1 MQNYFAKLK
10 IKELNF
16 CKAISKLNNI
26 AHSSKG
32 RYACRKKLA
41 FPFLFYPPK
50 MPVLSKHLYFKL
62 SRILLFSILL
72 LGLTQELFALP
83 LKTTILNPEK
93 QPVGRALVYIDY
105 IELQELDGTPLGRL
119 GFVNLQG
126 GFQMFVVR
134 DDGKQSLV
142 GSAKNRRLFDKDG
155 KLIGHYDWT
164 TFWSYVYAP
173 DGTKLGKAK
182 CIAFRGICAAGI
194 ASFLTGLLDQ

>member
-1 MQNYFAKLK
+1 
-10 IKELNF
+10 
-16 CKAISKLNNI
+16 
-26 AHSSKG
+26 
-32 RYACRKKLA
+32 
-41 FPFLFYPPK
+41 
-50 MPVLSKHLYFKL
+50 MPVLSKHLFFNL
-62 SRILLFSILL
+62 SRLLFFSILL

-83 LKTTILNPEK
+83 IKTSILNPEK
-93 QPVGRALVYIDY
+93 QVVGQALVYIDY
-105 IELQELDGTPLGRL
+105 VELLKLDGTPLGRL
-119 GFVNLQG
+119 GFVNIQG

-142 GSAKNRRLFDKDG
+142 GSAKNRRLYDKDG

-194 ASFLTGLLDQ
+194 ASFLTGLLEQ

>member
-1 MQNYFAKLK
+1 
-10 IKELNF
+10 
-16 CKAISKLNNI
+16 
-26 AHSSKG
+26 
-32 RYACRKKLA
+32 
-41 FPFLFYPPK
+41 
-50 MPVLSKHLYFKL
+50 
-62 SRILLFSILL
+62 L
-72 LGLTQELFALP
+72 LGLSQELVALP

-93 QPVGRALVYIDY
+93 QVVGQALVYIDY
-105 IELQELDGTPLGRL
+105 VELLKLDGTPLGRL
-119 GFVNLQG
+119 GFVNIQG

-134 DDGKQSLV
+134 DDRKHSLV
-142 GSAKNRRLFDKDG
+142 GSAKYRRLYDKDG

>member
-1 MQNYFAKLK
+1 M
-10 IKELNF
+10 
-16 CKAISKLNNI
+16 
-26 AHSSKG
+26 
-32 RYACRKKLA
+32 R
-41 FPFLFYPPK
+41 
-50 MPVLSKHLYFKL
+50 VLSKHLFFKL

-93 QPVGRALVYIDY
+93 QPVGRALVYI
-105 IELQELDGTPLGRL
+105 GTPLGRL
-119 GFVNLQG
+119 GFVNIQG

-134 DDGKQSLV
+134 DDGQQNLV

-173 DGTKLGKAK
+173 DGKKLGKAK

>member
-1 MQNYFAKLK
+1 
-10 IKELNF
+10 
-16 CKAISKLNNI
+16 
-26 AHSSKG
+26 
-32 RYACRKKLA
+32 
-41 FPFLFYPPK
+41 
-50 MPVLSKHLYFKL
+50 MPVLFKHLFFQL
-62 SRILLFSILL
+62 SRILLFCILL
-72 LGLTQELFALP
+72 LGLSQELFALP

-93 QPVGRALVYIDY
+93 QVVGQALVYIDY
-105 IELQELDGTPLGRL
+105 VELLKLDGTPLGRL
-119 GFVNLQG
+119 GFVNIQG

-142 GSAKNRRLFDKDG
+142 GSAKNRRLFSKDG

>member
-1 MQNYFAKLK
+1 M
-10 IKELNF
+10 
-16 CKAISKLNNI
+16 
-26 AHSSKG
+26 
-32 RYACRKKLA
+32 
-41 FPFLFYPPK
+41 FYPPK
-50 MPVLSKHLYFKL
+50 MPVLSKHLFFQL
-62 SRILLFSILL
+62 SRLLLFCILL
-72 LGLTQELFALP
+72 LGLSQELFALP
-83 LKTTILNPEK
+83 IKTSILNPEK
-93 QPVGRALVYIDY
+93 QVVGQALVYIDY
-105 IELQELDGTPLGRL
+105 VELLKLDGTSLGRL
-119 GFVNLQG
+119 GFVNIQG

-142 GSAKNRRLFDKDG
+142 GSAKNRRLYDKDG

>member
-1 MQNYFAKLK
+1 
-10 IKELNF
+10 
-16 CKAISKLNNI
+16 
-26 AHSSKG
+26 
-32 RYACRKKLA
+32 
-41 FPFLFYPPK
+41 
-50 MPVLSKHLYFKL
+50 MPVLSKNLFFQL
-62 SRILLFSILL
+62 SRLLLFSILL
-72 LGLTQELFALP
+72 LGLSQELFALP
-83 LKTTILNPEK
+83 IKTSILNPEK
-93 QPVGRALVYIDY
+93 QVVGQALVYIDY
-105 IELQELDGTPLGRL
+105 VELLKLDGTPLGRL
-119 GFVNLQG
+119 GFVNIQG

>member
-1 MQNYFAKLK
+1 MSVRFKDAFLQ
-10 IKELNF
+10 F
-16 CKAISKLNNI
+16 C
-26 AHSSKG
+26 
-32 RYACRKKLA
+32 
-41 FPFLFYPPK
+41 
-50 MPVLSKHLYFKL
+50 
-62 SRILLFSILL
+62 LLFLISFFCFGISQKLY
-72 LGLTQELFALP
+72 ALP

-93 QPVGRALVYIDY
+93 KPVGRALVYIDY
-105 IELQELDGTPLGRL
+105 IELQELDGTPRGRL
-119 GFVNLQG
+119 GFVNIQG

-134 DDGKQSLV
+134 DDGQQNLV

-173 DGTKLGKAK
+173 DGKKLGKAK